1 MCLEV
6 MKRQC
11 TQVRAGLTKPA
22 RGAEAFTTRK
32 RGSGY
37 APGGVFYELRL
48 ELVGIGVEWEA
59 LEKSSHRRGRETLPK
74 LCQSKVP
81 PNG

>member
-22 RGAEAFTTRK
+22 RDAEAFTTSK

-37 APGGVFYELRL
+37 APGGVCYELQL
-48 ELVGIGVEWEA
+48 EPCGDWSGVGG
-59 LEKSSHRRGRETLPK
+59 T
-74 LCQSKVP
+74 
-81 PNG
+81 